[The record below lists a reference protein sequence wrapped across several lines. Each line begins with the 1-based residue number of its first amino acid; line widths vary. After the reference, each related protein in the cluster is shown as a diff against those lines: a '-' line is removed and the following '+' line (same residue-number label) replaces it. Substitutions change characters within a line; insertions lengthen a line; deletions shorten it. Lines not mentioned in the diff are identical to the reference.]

1 MVYRDGLLIMYN
13 NKANYRPIKFLD
25 RMERNNHIVL
35 LYDNEEY
42 ADLVISRYLL
52 NGLQKGESC
61 IFFTADKPE
70 IIEER
75 LSAEGIDVDSYKQTN
90 SLRIFRIE
98 RSDADK
104 FDALGTLK
112 HIREEATKGMKP
124 PYRFVGRTIMDTG
137 SKEGMKLGLVVE
149 KTGHE
154 HFEEFDNS
162 QLCYYDISGIEQS
175 KRNEWIS
182 ELLKNHHHVIYASE
196 PDRAVAF
203 ETMLLEDGE

>member
-1 MVYRDGLLIMYN
+1 MSAE
-13 NKANYRPIKFLD
+13 KANYRPIKFLD

-52 NGLQKGESC
+52 NGLQKGEAC

-75 LSAEGIDVDSYKQTN
+75 LSAEGIDVDSYKLTN

-98 RSDADK
+98 RSDADE

-162 QLCYYDISGIEQS
+162 QLCYYNISGIEQS

>member
-1 MVYRDGLLIMYN
+1 MSAE
-13 NKANYRPIKFLD
+13 KANYRPIKFLD

-75 LSAEGIDVDSYKQTN
+75 LSAEGIDVDSYKQIN

-162 QLCYYDISGIEQS
+162 QLCYYNISGIEQS

>member
-1 MVYRDGLLIMYN
+1 MSAE
-13 NKANYRPIKFLD
+13 KANYRPIKFLD

-154 HFEEFDNS
+154 QFEEFDNS
-162 QLCYYDISGIEQS
+162 QLCYYNISGIEQS

>member
-1 MVYRDGLLIMYN
+1 MSTE
-13 NKANYRPIKFLD
+13 KANYRPIKFLD

-104 FDALGTLK
+104 FYALGTLK
-112 HIREEATKGMKP
+112 HIREEATKGTKP

>member
-1 MVYRDGLLIMYN
+1 MSAE
-13 NKANYRPIKFLD
+13 KANYRPIKFLD

-104 FDALGTLK
+104 FDALRTLK

-137 SKEGMKLGLVVE
+137 TKEGMKLGLVVE

-162 QLCYYDISGIEQS
+162 QLCYYNISGIEQS

>member
-1 MVYRDGLLIMYN
+1 MSAE
-13 NKANYRPIKFLD
+13 KANYRPIKFLD

-162 QLCYYDISGIEQS
+162 QLCYYDISRIEQS

>member
-1 MVYRDGLLIMYN
+1 MSAE
-13 NKANYRPIKFLD
+13 KANYRPIKFLD

-124 PYRFVGRTIMDTG
+124 PYRFVGRTIMVTG
-137 SKEGMKLGLVVE
+137 TKEGMKLGLVVE

-162 QLCYYDISGIEQS
+162 QLCYYNISGIEQS

>member
-1 MVYRDGLLIMYN
+1 MSAE
-13 NKANYRPIKFLD
+13 KANYRPIKFLD

-90 SLRIFRIE
+90 SLRIFRFE
-98 RSDADK
+98 RSDADE
-104 FDALGTLK
+104 FDAIGTLK

>member
-1 MVYRDGLLIMYN
+1 MSAE
-13 NKANYRPIKFLD
+13 KANYRPIKFLD

-42 ADLVISRYLL
+42 ADLIISRYLL

-162 QLCYYDISGIEQS
+162 QLCYYNISGIEQS

>member
-1 MVYRDGLLIMYN
+1 MSAE
-13 NKANYRPIKFLD
+13 KANYRPIKFLD

-98 RSDADK
+98 RSDADE

-162 QLCYYDISGIEQS
+162 QLCYYNISGIEQS

>member
-1 MVYRDGLLIMYN
+1 MSAE
-13 NKANYRPIKFLD
+13 KANYRPIKFLD

-35 LYDNEEY
+35 LHDNEEY

-162 QLCYYDISGIEQS
+162 QLCYYNISGIEQS

>member
-1 MVYRDGLLIMYN
+1 MSAE
-13 NKANYRPIKFLD
+13 KANYRPIKFLD
-25 RMERNNHIVL
+25 RMERNNHIVV

-162 QLCYYDISGIEQS
+162 QLCYYNISGIEQS

>member
-1 MVYRDGLLIMYN
+1 MSAE
-13 NKANYRPIKFLD
+13 KANYRPIKFLD

-75 LSAEGIDVDSYKQTN
+75 LSAEGIDVNSYKQTN

-154 HFEEFDNS
+154 HFEEFDNP
-162 QLCYYDISGIEQS
+162 QLCYYNISGIEQS

>member
-1 MVYRDGLLIMYN
+1 MSTEE
-13 NKANYRPIKFLD
+13 ASYRPIKVLD
-25 RMERNNHIVL
+25 KMEGKNHIVL
-35 LYDNEEY
+35 LYYNEKKY

-162 QLCYYDISGIEQS
+162 QLCYYNISGIEQS